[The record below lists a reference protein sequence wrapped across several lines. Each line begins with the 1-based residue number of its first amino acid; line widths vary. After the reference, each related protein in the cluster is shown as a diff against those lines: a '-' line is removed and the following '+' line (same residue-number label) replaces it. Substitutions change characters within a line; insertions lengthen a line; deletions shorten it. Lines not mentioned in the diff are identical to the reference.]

1 MQSANRGGFR
11 LQVRVKLF
19 ASYKEK
25 AGTSDIEMSLLNGA
39 TVADA
44 ASELL
49 RLHPSIAGDS
59 SRLMIAVNEEY
70 QEHDYTLSEDDEVA
84 FIPPVSG
91 G

>member
-1 MQSANRGGFR
+1 MI
-11 LQVRVKLF
+11 VRVKLF

-25 AGTSDIEMSLLNGA
+25 AGTSDLEISLPDGA
-39 TVADA
+39 VVSDA
-44 ASELL
+44 AQELL
-49 RLHPSIAGDS
+49 RLYPALAGDS

-70 QEHDYTLSEDDEVA
+70 QEHDYPLSEDDEVA

>member
-1 MQSANRGGFR
+1 MEGRG
-11 LQVRVKLF
+11 LKVRIKLF

-25 AGTSDIEMSLLNGA
+25 AGTSDIEISLSDGA
-39 TVADA
+39 TVSDA

-49 RLHPSIAGDS
+49 RLHPTLVGDS

-70 QEHDYTLSEDDEVA
+70 QEHDYPLADNDEVA

-91 G
+91 GQC

>member
-1 MQSANRGGFR
+1 
-11 LQVRVKLF
+11 
-19 ASYKEK
+19 
-25 AGTSDIEMSLLNGA
+25 MSLPLGA

-49 RLHPSIAGDS
+49 RLHPAITGDS

-70 QEHDYTLSEDDEVA
+70 QEHDFLLSDEDEVA

>member
-1 MQSANRGGFR
+1 MAG
-11 LQVRVKLF
+11 LIVRVKLF

-25 AGTSDIEMSLLNGA
+25 AGMSDLEISLTDGA
-39 TVADA
+39 TVSDA
-44 ASELL
+44 ARELL
-49 RLHPSIAGDS
+49 RLHPAISGDS

-70 QEHDYTLSEDDEVA
+70 QEHDYPLNENDEVA

>member
-1 MQSANRGGFR
+1 MEGRG
-11 LQVRVKLF
+11 LKVRVKLF

-25 AGTSDIEMSLLNGA
+25 AGTSDIEMSLSDGA
-39 TVADA
+39 TVSDA

-49 RLHPSIAGDS
+49 RLHPTLVGDS

-70 QEHDYTLSEDDEVA
+70 QEHDYPLSDNDEVA

>member
-1 MQSANRGGFR
+1 MAG
-11 LQVRVKLF
+11 LIVRVKLF

-25 AGTSDIEMSLLNGA
+25 AGMSDLEISLTDDA
-39 TVADA
+39 TVSDA
-44 ASELL
+44 ARELL
-49 RLHPSIAGDS
+49 RLHPAISGDS

-70 QEHDYTLSEDDEVA
+70 QEHDYPLNENDEVA

>member
-1 MQSANRGGFR
+1 MEGRG
-11 LQVRVKLF
+11 LKVRVKLF

-25 AGTSDIEMSLLNGA
+25 AGTSDIEMSLSDDA
-39 TVADA
+39 TVSDA

-49 RLHPSIAGDS
+49 RLYPSISGDT

-70 QEHDYTLSEDDEVA
+70 QEHDYPLSENDEVA

-91 G
+91 GQC

>member
-1 MQSANRGGFR
+1 MNRTGGSA
-11 LQVRVKLF
+11 LIVRVKLF

-25 AGTSDIEMSLLNGA
+25 AGTSDLEMGLPDGA
-39 TVADA
+39 VVSDA
-44 ASELL
+44 AEELL
-49 RLHPSIAGDS
+49 RLHPALAGDS

-70 QEHDYTLSEDDEVA
+70 QEHDYPLSENDEVA

>member
-1 MQSANRGGFR
+1 MEGRG
-11 LQVRVKLF
+11 LKVRVKLF

-25 AGTSDIEMSLLNGA
+25 AGTSDIEMSLSDAA
-39 TVADA
+39 TVSDA

-49 RLHPSIAGDS
+49 RLYPSISGDT

-70 QEHDYTLSEDDEVA
+70 QEHDYPLSENDEVA

-91 G
+91 GQC

>member
-1 MQSANRGGFR
+1 
-11 LQVRVKLF
+11 
-19 ASYKEK
+19 
-25 AGTSDIEMSLLNGA
+25 MSLPDGA
-39 TVADA
+39 TVSDA

-49 RLHPSIAGDS
+49 RLHPAISGDT

-70 QEHDYTLSEDDEVA
+70 QEHDYPLSENDEIA

>member
-1 MQSANRGGFR
+1 MHSGGAG
-11 LQVRVKLF
+11 LIIKVKLF

-25 AGTSDIEMSLLNGA
+25 AGRSDIEMNLPDGA
-39 TVADA
+39 TVSDA
-44 ASELL
+44 ALELL
-49 RLHPSIAGDS
+49 RLHPSVAGDA

-70 QEHDYTLSEDDEVA
+70 QEHDYPLEEQDEVA

>member
-1 MQSANRGGFR
+1 
-11 LQVRVKLF
+11 LF

-25 AGTSDIEMSLLNGA
+25 AGMSDLEISLTDDA
-39 TVADA
+39 TVSDA
-44 ASELL
+44 ARELL
-49 RLHPSIAGDS
+49 RLHPAISSDS

-70 QEHDYTLSEDDEVA
+70 QEHDYPLSENDEVA

>member
-1 MQSANRGGFR
+1 MEGRG
-11 LQVRVKLF
+11 LKVRVKLF

-25 AGTSDIEMSLLNGA
+25 AGTSDLEMSLSDGA
-39 TVADA
+39 TVSDA

-49 RLHPSIAGDS
+49 RLHPTLVGDS

-70 QEHDYTLSEDDEVA
+70 QEHDYPLADNDEVA

>member
-1 MQSANRGGFR
+1 MEGCG
-11 LQVRVKLF
+11 LKVRVKLF

-25 AGTSDIEMSLLNGA
+25 AGTSDIEMSLSDGA
-39 TVADA
+39 TVSDA

-49 RLHPSIAGDS
+49 RLHPTLVGDS

-70 QEHDYTLSEDDEVA
+70 QEHDYPLADNDEVA

-91 G
+91 GQC

>member
-1 MQSANRGGFR
+1 MEGRG
-11 LQVRVKLF
+11 LKVRVKLF

-25 AGTSDIEMSLLNGA
+25 AGTSDIEMCLSEEA
-39 TVADA
+39 TVSDA

-49 RLHPSIAGDS
+49 RLYPSISGDT

-70 QEHDYTLSEDDEVA
+70 QEHDYLLAENDEVA

>member
-1 MQSANRGGFR
+1 MCGGAN
-11 LQVRVKLF
+11 LIVRVKLF

-25 AGTSDIEMSLLNGA
+25 AGRSDIEMSLPDGA
-39 TVADA
+39 AVSDA
-44 ASELL
+44 ALELL
-49 RLHPSIAGDS
+49 RLYPSITQDA

-70 QEHDYTLSEDDEVA
+70 QEHDYLLSEQDEVA

>member
-1 MQSANRGGFR
+1 M
-11 LQVRVKLF
+11 F

-25 AGTSDIEMSLLNGA
+25 AGTADIEMSLPTGA
-39 TVADA
+39 TVSDA

-49 RLHPSIAGDS
+49 RLHPAIAGDK

-70 QEHDYTLSEDDEVA
+70 QEHDYPLSENDEVA

-91 G
+91 GALP

>member
-1 MQSANRGGFR
+1 MAG
-11 LQVRVKLF
+11 LIVRVKLF

-25 AGTSDIEMSLLNGA
+25 AGMSDLEISLTDDA
-39 TVADA
+39 TVSDA
-44 ASELL
+44 ARELL
-49 RLHPSIAGDS
+49 RLHPAISGDS

-70 QEHDYTLSEDDEVA
+70 QEHDYPLSENDEVA

>member
-1 MQSANRGGFR
+1 MI
-11 LQVRVKLF
+11 VRVKLF

-25 AGTSDIEMSLLNGA
+25 AGTSDIVMTLPDGA
-39 TVADA
+39 VVSDA

-49 RLHPSIAGDS
+49 RLHPAISGDK

-70 QEHDYTLSEDDEVA
+70 QEHDYPLSDNDEVA